1 MSDFDERSG
10 VVYSTTPW
18 GQWGQT
24 VDEVFI
30 EVQVSDGGVGAKDIK
45 CEIKPT
51 SILVSVRG
59 EEKFKVCSV
68 QARTTL

>member
-18 GQWGQT
+18 GQWAQT
-24 VDEVFI
+24 IDEVYV
-30 EVQVSDGGVGAKDIK
+30 EVKISNSSIRAKDIK

-51 SILVSVRG
+51 SIFVSVRG
-59 EEKFKVCSV
+59 EVKFKVS
-68 QARTTL
+68 